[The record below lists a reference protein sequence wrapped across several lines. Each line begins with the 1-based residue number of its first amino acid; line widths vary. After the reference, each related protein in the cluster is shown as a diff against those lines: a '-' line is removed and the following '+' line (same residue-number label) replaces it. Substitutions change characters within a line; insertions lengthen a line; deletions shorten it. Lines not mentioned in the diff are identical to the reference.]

1 MNAIRPN
8 VMIVDDEPS
17 LIAMLKYNLERQGYD
32 VTEAASGEDAVAV
45 AERTTPDAV
54 LLDWMLPK
62 MSGIEVCRHL
72 RRMPATRHVPV
83 IMLTARGE
91 ESDRV
96 HGLNVGADDFVTK
109 PFSIAELV
117 ARLKALLRR
126 AHPVRTREELSYGD
140 ITLDLDAH
148 RVMRGGHN
156 IHLGPTEFRL
166 LTFLMEHPGVVF
178 SREELLKAVWGADIF
193 VELRTVD
200 VHIRLLRRALNAHG
214 AADPVRT
221 VRSAGYALD
230 LSGP

>member
-32 VTEAASGEDAVAV
+32 VTEAVSGEDAVAA
-45 AERTTPDAV
+45 AERMVPDAV

-72 RRMPATRHVPV
+72 RRMPATRRVPV

-96 HGLNVGADDFVTK
+96 MGLNVGADDFVTK

-126 AHPVRTREELSYGD
+126 AHPVRSREELTYSD
-140 ITLDLDAH
+140 ISLDLDAH
-148 RVMRGGHN
+148 RVSRAGRN

-178 SREELLKAVWGADIF
+178 SREELLKGVWGADIF

-200 VHIRLLRRALNAHG
+200 VHIRLLRRALNAGG
-214 AADPVRT
+214 APDPVRT

-230 LSGP
+230 LGDH